1 MTPIGNNV
9 AMTNWTPD
17 LKKRRGPLYLA
28 LAEALH
34 DDVKSGSLPPG
45 TRLPTHRELAA
56 KIGVTVGTVTR
67 GYAEAARRG
76 LLAGEVGRGTF
87 VADVEQA
94 SRLLTRGPLPSSVT
108 IDLSRNHP
116 TVHLANATM
125 TKALERLRRAANF
138 EELLQ
143 YGPHAGSE
151 RHREA
156 GVGWLELLGVPATKD
171 EIVVTCG
178 AQHGLLLALSALAR
192 SGETVLAESLTYP
205 GVRAVARFLDLKV
218 EPIAMDEQGAT
229 PESFENACRRL
240 APRAFYVVPTVQNPT
255 GRCMSAERRKVIVQ
269 VARRYRVTLIEDDIY
284 ATYVENAPTPLAAMA
299 PEITLA
305 IVGLSKCLAPSLRI
319 GYLRAPTSVHPAL
332 VTGVMTTAHNAS
344 PLAAEIAALALE
356 DGSAKKLIARIRSD
370 TAKRNAIAR
379 PRLGKWISEGCG
391 EASPHLWLDLPD
403 AWRAHELAAASLARG
418 VAVAPAENFLIGRNE
433 APHGVRVSLSAPAN
447 LADLERGVDVLAQL
461 LAHAPAPA
469 IAGV

>member
-1 MTPIGNNV
+1 
-9 AMTNWTPD
+9 MTNWTPD

-45 TRLPTHRELAA
+45 TRLPTHRELAS

-94 SRLLTRGPLPSSVT
+94 SRLLTRGPLPASGT

-116 TVHLANATM
+116 TVHLANSTM

-156 GVGWLELLGVPATKD
+156 GVGWLALLDIPATKD

-284 ATYVENAPTPLAAMA
+284 ATYVENAPTPLAALA
-299 PEITLA
+299 PELTLA

-356 DGSAKKLIARIRSD
+356 DGSAKKLISRIRTD

-379 PRLGKWISEGCG
+379 PKLGKWIAPDCG
-391 EASPHLWLDLPD
+391 AASPHLWLDLPD

-418 VAVAPAENFLIGRNE
+418 VAIAPAENFLIGRNE
-433 APHGVRVSLSAPAN
+433 APHGVRVSLSAPAS